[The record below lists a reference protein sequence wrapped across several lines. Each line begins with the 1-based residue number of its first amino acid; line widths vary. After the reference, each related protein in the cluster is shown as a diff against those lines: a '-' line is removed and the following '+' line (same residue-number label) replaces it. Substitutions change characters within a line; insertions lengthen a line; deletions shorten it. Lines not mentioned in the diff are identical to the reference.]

1 MKDGRGSKW
10 ANASLRDGYD
20 QHEDC
25 LPHSEYVD
33 WQIDCLSEA
42 WRLLRKDG
50 AIFYNH
56 TWKVQDGLLQDR
68 YDIVQW
74 FPVRQIIIWER
85 AGGIN
90 FNPGYFLPNYE
101 VIYLITKPS
110 FRLVPDM
117 NKLGC
122 VWKITQ
128 EKGNPHPAAFPVE
141 LALRCVRAV
150 GKGPIL
156 DPFLGSG
163 TTTVA
168 AEREGL
174 EWIGIERSGEYCAM
188 ARERLNLGGGREST

>member
-1 MKDGRGSKW
+1 MLPCGMDTISTRTAFRIRSMWIGRLI
-10 ANASLRDGYD
+10 ACR
-20 QHEDC
+20 
-25 LPHSEYVD
+25 
-33 WQIDCLSEA
+33 IA

-56 TWKVQDGLLQDR
+56 TWRVQDGLLQDR

-110 FRLVPDM
+110 FRLAPDM

-150 GKGPIL
+150 GQGPIL

-163 TTTVA
+163 TTAVA

-174 EWIGIERSGEYCAM
+174 DWIGIERSGEYCAM
-188 ARERLNLGGGREST
+188 ARERLNLA